1 MLERRWNILSPN
13 PAAVLGLSLAQGI
26 SPLAATVMLNRGVDE
41 KTAARF
47 LNPSLRTMSN
57 PDRMAGMS
65 DASSR
70 FADAII
76 DGQSVV
82 LYGDMDADGTN
93 SMALLSRFARMVA
106 CEFPVYIPHRVNEGY
121 GLHKESLQAIKDE
134 YAPDLIITA
143 DVGITAVE
151 EAAFCRELGI
161 DLIITDH
168 HTPGEVLPEACAVV
182 NPHRSDC
189 PYPFKKLAGVGVAFA
204 LVVCTTRVLTERGYF
219 AAGGEPDLGELL
231 PLVALATVAD
241 VVELQGDNRALVAE
255 GLKDF
260 HSLPGLRA
268 LARVAGL
275 SPAVQP
281 TSGQLAFKYAP
292 RINAAGRMDTA
303 MLAYELLATD
313 DEDRADELARI
324 LDSFNQERQT
334 EEKRVL
340 EEAVAQVEADPSL
353 LRKTLVL
360 SGSGWAPGV
369 VGICAQRLIERFFR
383 PVVMIA
389 DMGNGIGKGSC
400 RSIPNFHLYN
410 GLAEVGDLLRGFGG
424 HPAAAG
430 LTIDIERVPEFRDA
444 FDQCEMARSL
454 SDEDLVPVIEIDAV
468 ARAEDLSLK
477 TIEDLKRLEPFG
489 MGNRG
494 PVFCVKGATVVSRRT
509 LKDVHLKLQVEIDG
523 QCFDAIGWGMAEKKT
538 GKRADLAFALD
549 VNEWNG
555 KKTVQL
561 ILKDIRQ

>member
-47 LNPSLRTMSN
+47 LNPSIRTMGN

-65 DASSR
+65 EASSR

-76 DGQSVV
+76 DGQAV
-82 LYGDMDADGTN
+82 LFYGDMDADGTN

-121 GLHKESLQAIKDE
+121 GLHKDSLQAIKDE
-134 YAPDLIITA
+134 YDPDLIITA

-168 HTPGEVLPEACAVV
+168 HTPGEVLPDACAVV

-204 LVVCTTRVLTERGYF
+204 LVVCTTRVLIQRGYF
-219 AAGGEPDLGELL
+219 APGGEPELFELL

-241 VVELQGDNRALVAE
+241 VVELQGENRVLVSE

-268 LARVAGL
+268 LARVAGT
-275 SPAVQP
+275 SPALPP
-281 TSGQLAFKYAP
+281 TASQLAFKYAP

-340 EEAVAQVEADPSL
+340 EEAVAQVEADPTL

-389 DMGNGIGKGSC
+389 DMGDGIGKGSC

-444 FDQCEMARSL
+444 FDQTDLVRSL

-468 ARAEDLSLK
+468 ARGEDLNLQ
-477 TIEDLKRLEPFG
+477 TIADLKRLEPFG
-489 MGNRG
+489 HGNRA
-494 PVFCVKGATVVSRRT
+494 PVFCVRGATVVSRKT

-523 QCFDAIGWGMAEKKT
+523 KRFDAIGWGMAEKKI
-538 GKRADLAFALD
+538 GKRVDLAFALD
-549 VNEWNG
+549 VNEWQG
-555 KKTVQL
+555 KKSVQL
-561 ILKDIRQ
+561 MLKDMK